1 MRNIFKLSDG
11 KFVKEAA
18 TLVGSPGISVFTIP
32 GTSFRIDPM
41 EIMRDVVKVLYSDI
55 NRAGIKKINVS
66 SIPVSNILGL
76 AKYQPRKE
84 NGVYVDSERDTI
96 HVDVKK
102 IFENYAK
109 KPLAP
114 TVQTDFNRSKDPD
127 FIKNLYMKVLNELRY
142 QLAFVTRHE
151 IEHKIRTLRNI
162 SQNKSVSDNPEYDAD
177 QAGKN
182 FADRY
187 VQRH

>member
-11 KFVKEAA
+11 KFVKEASA
-18 TLVGSPGISVFTIP
+18 LVGSPGITVFTIP

-41 EIMRDVVKVLYSDI
+41 EIMRDVVRVLQTDL
-55 NRAGIKKINVS
+55 NKAGIKKINVS
-66 SIPVSNILGL
+66 SIPMSSVLGL

-84 NGVYVDSERDTI
+84 NGVYVDSEKDTI
-96 HVDVKK
+96 YVDVKK
-102 IFENYAK
+102 IFENYVRR
-109 KPLAP
+109 PLAP

-162 SQNKSVSDNPEYDAD
+162 SQNKTISDNPEYDAD

-187 VQRH
+187 VRGH

>member
-102 IFENYAK
+102 IFENYFLEQEEIGASFAIYREG
-109 KPLAP
+109 KPLI
-114 TVQTDFNRSKDPD
+114 DLWNGF
-127 FIKNLYMKVLNELRY
+127 KNKN
-142 QLAFVTRHE
+142 
-151 IEHKIRTLRNI
+151 
-162 SQNKSVSDNPEYDAD
+162 NK
-177 QAGKN
+177 
-182 FADRY
+182 
-187 VQRH
+187 